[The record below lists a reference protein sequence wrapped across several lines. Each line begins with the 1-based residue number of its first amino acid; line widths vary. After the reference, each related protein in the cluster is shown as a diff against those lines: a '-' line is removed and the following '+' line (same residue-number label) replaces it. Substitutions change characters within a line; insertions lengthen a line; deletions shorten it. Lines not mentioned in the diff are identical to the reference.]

1 MSASPAPADTAPTPG
16 PALRHLP
23 WISVAA
29 AFVAGLAAGY
39 LIWGGS
45 PAPADAPAPVA
56 DDTRFEVSA
65 DDDAFLGPA
74 DAPVTIVEFSDFAC
88 GYCRRFHTD
97 TFGELMAAY
106 PGKVRFVYRDFPI
119 LSEESFNAAMA
130 AECAADQGDY
140 WGFHHALLEGEGGLG
155 MSRYTAIAASL
166 GMDAAALETCI
177 TSNRY
182 SAEVASDR
190 KAGAAAGVTGTPAF
204 FINGLPL
211 FGAQPLSQFRAVI
224 DAELE

>member
-1 MSASPAPADTAPTPG
+1 MSASPAPGDTVPAPG
-16 PALRHLP
+16 SALRHLP
-23 WISVAA
+23 WISVTA

-39 LIWGGS
+39 LIWGGPPAPTGE
-45 PAPADAPAPVA
+45 PAPAAET
-56 DDTRFEVSA
+56 TRFDVSA

-106 PGKVRFVYRDFPI
+106 PGSVRFVYRDFPI

-140 WGFHHALLEGEGGLG
+140 WGFHNALLEGEGGLS

-177 TSNRY
+177 TANRH
-182 SAEVASDR
+182 SAEVAADR
-190 KAGAAAGVTGTPAF
+190 KAGAAVGVTGTPAF

-211 FGAQPLSQFRAVI
+211 VGAQPLSQFRALI